1 MQPSILDDA
10 KYDDVEIG
18 DGKQGK
24 FGLFIYLFF
33 DCQLRQR
40 LQAAGKAVP
49 AVQKPVSEG
58 PFRVFGLGLNLLPQP
73 EDPR

>member
-18 DGKQGK
+18 DGKQEK

-33 DCQLRQR
+33 
-40 LQAAGKAVP
+40 
-49 AVQKPVSEG
+49 
-58 PFRVFGLGLNLLPQP
+58 
-73 EDPR
+73 